1 MESGTWTSLEVA
13 KLAVA
18 VLTPIL
24 LVLIGL
30 LVARRTK
37 NLDLA
42 HWLNQQLIERK
53 LRVHDEM
60 APKLNDLYCFFR
72 FRGHFR
78 DISPPA
84 AIDRKR
90 ALDKAFHVNRAL
102 FTREFQAAYHSFMD
116 ACFLTDVAAGADAK
130 LKLDPEE
137 LATERGEDRRWDDT
151 WDGRFAAAEA
161 LKPTEFDRR
170 YDGLV
175 AAFAKELGVIDGS
188 ARS

>member
-1 MESGTWTSLEVA
+1 MDSGTWTSLEVA

-53 LRVHDEM
+53 LKVHDEM
-60 APKLNDLYCFFR
+60 APKLNDLYCVFR

-78 DISPPA
+78 NVSPPA

-90 ALDKAFHVNRAL
+90 ALDKTFHVNRAL
-102 FTREFQAAYHSFMD
+102 FTGEFQAAYRSFMD
-116 ACFLTDVAAGADAK
+116 ACFLTDAAAGEDAK
-130 LKLDPEE
+130 LKLDGQK
-137 LATERGEDRRWDDT
+137 LRRERGDGVKWDDM
-151 WDGRFAAAEA
+151 WDDRFEASEA
-161 LKPTEFDRR
+161 LDPEEFDRR
-170 YDGLV
+170 YDALV
-175 AAFAKELGVIDGS
+175 AAFARELGVIDGS
-188 ARS
+188 ARR

>member
-1 MESGTWTSLEVA
+1 MDSGTWTSLEVA

-24 LVLIGL
+24 LVLLGL

-53 LRVHDEM
+53 LAVHDDM
-60 APKLNDLYCFFR
+60 APKLNDLYCLFR
-72 FRGHFR
+72 FLGHFR

-90 ALDKAFHVNRAL
+90 ALDKKFHVNRAL
-102 FTREFQAAYHSFMD
+102 FTSDFQAAYHSFMD
-116 ACFLTDVAAGADAK
+116 ACFLMGSTLGEDAK
-130 LKLDPEE
+130 LKLDPTK
-137 LATERGEDRRWDDT
+137 LRKERGEDMRWDDK
-151 WDGRFAAAEA
+151 WDDRFAVAEA
-161 LKPTEFDRR
+161 LKPPEFDRR
-170 YDGLV
+170 YDALV
-175 AAFAKELGVIDGS
+175 AAFARELGVIDGS